1 MRRNETLQ
9 TLALIMK
16 ACNDMNLPSDKRVI
30 NHYAKCIEEMADDA
44 IDKIQRQLEKPEI
57 RSFRIP
63 LIVDFD
69 TMTNAYYW
77 LNCKIFGKLP
87 KERSHHIK
95 DKLIN
100 MAGLLKALE
109 LKMKKVNAAYAEAF
123 IKRMISISKA
133 KIHVTDYDIWKVQ
146 HPYYDPEMLLDYQI
160 QLTTKLLIEGVL
172 AHDDKPKGK
181 ELQAVRVDLVKEG
194 LEDGTELPDDFANE
208 CAKLKR
214 YSYWMGSYRFMIDYQ
229 KIYRSQFINN
239 FEKLT
244 KKQRMLL
251 FDYDVQMKQI
261 HEDLERL
268 LNGKMA
274 EQQQTEQ
281 QDEQPQTE
289 DLGEL
294 NFFAPAKSIKT
305 MLQGEWLFYQR
316 TDVKYT
322 KDWMEAFVDA
332 LMESELG
339 VLIAKEWQ
347 MKKKRERLKG
357 NIIGC
362 LRESGVLKGSYDTL
376 AKNVGKEGRTFSR
389 YICDGKKQPFN
400 DWIMAYVGR

>member
-9 TLALIMK
+9 TLAQIMK

-44 IDKIQRQLEKPEI
+44 IDKIQKQLEKPEI

-109 LKMKKVNAAYAEAF
+109 LKMNKVNADYAEAF

-268 LNGKMA
+268 LNGNTANMERKY
-274 EQQQTEQ
+274 E
-281 QDEQPQTE
+281 
-289 DLGEL
+289 
-294 NFFAPAKSIKT
+294 FAIVNSLSRMINT
-305 MLQGEWLFYQR
+305 DWFYNAR
-316 TDVKYT
+316 TDMKYNAEWVT
-322 KDWMEAFVDA
+322 NFLNDLMASTLGSKIDEEWERANKRPFLKAAIIGGLYEAGVIKG
-332 LMESELG
+332 SKLG
-339 VLIAKEWQ
+339 IAKDIVNGSLNEN
-347 MKKKRERLKG
+347 KKFSIYMYK
-357 NIIGC
+357 
-362 LRESGVLKGSYDTL
+362 
-376 AKNVGKEGRTFSR
+376 AKKEG
-389 YICDGKKQPFN
+389 YC
-400 DWIMAYVGR
+400 DWICEYVNH

>member
-1 MRRNETLQ
+1 MRRNETLS
-9 TLALIMK
+9 TLAQIMK

-44 IDKIQRQLEKPEI
+44 IDKIQKLLEKPEI

-63 LIVDFD
+63 LIVNFD

-95 DKLIN
+95 EKLMS

-133 KIHVTDYDIWKVQ
+133 KIHVTDYDIWKAQ
-146 HPYYDPEMLLDYQI
+146 HPYYDPDMLLDYQI
-160 QLTTKLLIEGVL
+160 QLTTKLLLEGVL
-172 AHDDKPKGK
+172 EHDDKPKGK

-229 KIYRSQFINN
+229 KIYRSQFIKN
-239 FEKLT
+239 FDKLT
-244 KKQRMLL
+244 MKQRMLL

-268 LNGKMA
+268 LNGNTTNK
-274 EQQQTEQ
+274 ERKYE
-281 QDEQPQTE
+281 
-289 DLGEL
+289 
-294 NFFAPAKSIKT
+294 FAIVNSLSRMINT
-305 MLQGEWLFYQR
+305 DWFYNAR
-316 TDVKYT
+316 TDKKYDAEWVT
-322 KDWMEAFVDA
+322 NFLNDLMTSSLGSKIDEEWDHANKRPFLKAAIIGGLYEA
-332 LMESELG
+332 G
-339 VLIAKEWQ
+339 VIKGSKLSIAKAVINGSLSEN
-347 MKKKRERLKG
+347 K
-357 NIIGC
+357 NF
-362 LRESGVLKGSYDTL
+362 GVYMYK
-376 AKNVGKEGRTFSR
+376 AKKEG
-389 YICDGKKQPFN
+389 YC
-400 DWIMAYVGR
+400 DWICEYVNP